1 MSKDHLGIRAPAE
14 IIERIDRLAA
24 AFTERAVGA
33 HIKRSEAT
41 RLILERGLASFEKE
55 LGLGPLRAARKK
67 AARG

>member
-1 MSKDHLGIRAPAE
+1 MSKDHLGIRAPVE

-41 RLILERGLASFEKE
+41 RLVIERGLASFEKE
-55 LGLGPLRAARKK
+55 LGLVPPRAKK
-67 AARG
+67 RTPRA